1 MNPSERQKPLN
12 GEEAFGAGYESW
24 ADGGDGEFWAEE
36 SGDLGEELA
45 ASDHR
50 GGFGEFGGE
59 SQGFIERTFRE
70 KIVLVGVTLPSA
82 TTEETDA
89 SLDELHRLVHTAG
102 ADEVA
107 RVTQR
112 RPALDPSTFVGKGKV
127 AEIREIAEEQDAD
140 TVVFDDELSPAQQ
153 ATLEK
158 MLGRTAID
166 RTAVILDIFAQNAA
180 SVEGKT
186 QVEFA
191 QLRYLL
197 PRLRGMGIRLS
208 QQAGG
213 IGTRG
218 PGETKLEVDRRR
230 LERRM
235 HHLERQLEE
244 IRRRR
249 NTQNKQRQRSPL
261 RKVAI
266 VGYTNAGKS
275 TLLNQLCG
283 ADTLVRNRLF
293 ATLDA
298 TTRRLTLP
306 GGESVLVADTV
317 GFIRKLPHNLVEA
330 FSSTLS
336 VVTDADLLLHVVDA
350 TATDPEQQIEAV
362 RDVLAEIGAGDQPEL
377 LVWNKCD
384 RLGAGNGQGL
394 AGEALAGNSLSSESR
409 PGESL
414 HGESIS
420 NKSLPANSPSNKSLP
435 SKPLST
441 NSPSHKSAVQISAA
455 TGAGMEELMNAI
467 SSHLWSHYRLAE
479 LLVPHSRGDIMASI
493 HRAGQVLEERVE
505 EGGIRYQVRL
515 DEASARKLA
524 PFTT

>member
-1 MNPSERQKPLN
+1 MNRTETFTADDFWNEEPDELDSSE
-12 GEEAFGAGYESW
+12 
-24 ADGGDGEFWAEE
+24 
-36 SGDLGEELA
+36 
-45 ASDHR
+45 HR

-70 KIVLVGVTLPSA
+70 KIVLVGVILPSA
-82 TTEETDA
+82 APEETDA
-89 SLDELHRLVHTAG
+89 SLDELQRLVHTAG

-112 RPALDPSTFVGKGKV
+112 RPAPDPSTFVGKGKV
-127 AEIREIAEEQDAD
+127 AEIREIAEEHDAD

-336 VVTDADLLLHVVDA
+336 VVTDADLLLHVVDS
-350 TATDPEQQIEAV
+350 TAADPEQQIEAV

-384 RLGAGNGQGL
+384 RIGAGNGQGL
-394 AGEALAGNSLSSESR
+394 AGESLSSEALSSKSQR
-409 PGESL
+409 SESV
-414 HGESIS
+414 SS
-420 NKSLPANSPSNKSLP
+420 KSLPSNSPSN
-435 SKPLST
+435 
-441 NSPSHKSAVQISAA
+441 KSAVQISAA
-455 TGAGMEELMNAI
+455 TGAGMEELMNVI

-479 LLVPHSRGDIMASI
+479 LLVPHSRGDIMASV
-493 HRAGQVLEERVE
+493 HRSGQVLEERVE
-505 EGGIRYQVRL
+505 ESGIRYQVRL

-524 PFTT
+524 PFAT

>member
-1 MNPSERQKPLN
+1 MNRTETFTADDFWN
-12 GEEAFGAGYESW
+12 EEP
-24 ADGGDGEFWAEE
+24 D
-36 SGDLGEELA
+36 ELD
-45 ASDHR
+45 ASKHR

-70 KIVLVGVTLPSA
+70 KIVLVGVTLPSGA
-82 TTEETDA
+82 PEETDA

-112 RPALDPSTFVGKGKV
+112 RPAPDPSTFVGKGKV
-127 AEIREIAEEQDAD
+127 AEIREIAEEHDAD

-336 VVTDADLLLHVVDA
+336 VVTDADLLLHVVDS
-350 TATDPEQQIEAV
+350 TAADPEQQIEAV
-362 RDVLAEIGAGDQPEL
+362 RDVLAEIGAGDQPEM

-384 RLGAGNGQGL
+384 RIGTGNGQGL
-394 AGEALAGNSLSSESR
+394 AGESLAGESR
-409 PGESL
+409 PSNSPSSNSSL
-414 HGESIS
+414 S
-420 NKSLPANSPSNKSLP
+420 KSLPSNSPSN
-435 SKPLST
+435 
-441 NSPSHKSAVQISAA
+441 KSAVQISAV

-467 SSHLWSHYRLAE
+467 SSRLWSHYRLAE
-479 LLVPHSRGDIMASI
+479 LLVPHSRGDIMASV
-493 HRAGQVLEERVE
+493 HRSGQVLEERVE
-505 EGGIRYQVRL
+505 ESGIRYQVRL

-524 PFTT
+524 PFAT

>member
-1 MNPSERQKPLN
+1 MNRTETFTADDFWNEEPDELDASE
-12 GEEAFGAGYESW
+12 
-24 ADGGDGEFWAEE
+24 
-36 SGDLGEELA
+36 
-45 ASDHR
+45 HR

-82 TTEETDA
+82 APEETDA

-112 RPALDPSTFVGKGKV
+112 RPAPDPSTFVGKGKV
-127 AEIREIAEEQDAD
+127 AEIREIAEEHDAD

-350 TATDPEQQIEAV
+350 TAADPEQQIEAV

-384 RLGAGNGQGL
+384 RIGAGNGQGM
-394 AGEALAGNSLSSESR
+394 AGEDLSSESLLSESL

-414 HGESIS
+414 PS
-420 NKSLPANSPSNKSLP
+420 KSLPSNSPSNKSP
-435 SKPLST
+435 
-441 NSPSHKSAVQISAA
+441 VQISAA

-467 SSHLWSHYRLAE
+467 SSRLWSHYRLAE
-479 LLVPHSRGDIMASI
+479 LLVPHSRGDIMASV
-493 HRAGQVLEERVE
+493 HRSGQVLEERVE
-505 EGGIRYQVRL
+505 ESGIRYQVRL

-524 PFTT
+524 PFAT

>member
-1 MNPSERQKPLN
+1 MNRTETFTADDFWNEEPDELDASE
-12 GEEAFGAGYESW
+12 
-24 ADGGDGEFWAEE
+24 
-36 SGDLGEELA
+36 
-45 ASDHR
+45 HR

-82 TTEETDA
+82 APEETDA

-112 RPALDPSTFVGKGKV
+112 RPAPDPSTFVGKGKV
-127 AEIREIAEEQDAD
+127 AEIREIAEEHDAD

-350 TATDPEQQIEAV
+350 TAADPEQQIEAV

-384 RLGAGNGQGL
+384 RIGAGNGQGM
-394 AGEALAGNSLSSESR
+394 AGEDLSGESR
-409 PGESL
+409 P
-414 HGESIS
+414 S
-420 NKSLPANSPSNKSLP
+420 NSPSSNSSPSKSLPSNSPSNKSP
-435 SKPLST
+435 
-441 NSPSHKSAVQISAA
+441 VQISAA

-467 SSHLWSHYRLAE
+467 SSRLWSHYRLAE
-479 LLVPHSRGDIMASI
+479 LLVPHSRGDIMASV
-493 HRAGQVLEERVE
+493 HRSGQVLEERVE
-505 EGGIRYQVRL
+505 ESGIRYQVRL

-524 PFTT
+524 PFAT

>member
-1 MNPSERQKPLN
+1 MNRTETFTADDFWNEEPDELDSSE
-12 GEEAFGAGYESW
+12 
-24 ADGGDGEFWAEE
+24 
-36 SGDLGEELA
+36 
-45 ASDHR
+45 HR

-70 KIVLVGVTLPSA
+70 KIVLVGVILPSA
-82 TTEETDA
+82 APEETDA
-89 SLDELHRLVHTAG
+89 SLDELQRLVHTAG

-112 RPALDPSTFVGKGKV
+112 RPAPDPSTFVGKGKV
-127 AEIREIAEEQDAD
+127 AEIREIAEEHDAD

-350 TATDPEQQIEAV
+350 TAADPEQQIEAV
-362 RDVLAEIGAGDQPEL
+362 RDVLAEIGAGDQPEM

-384 RLGAGNGQGL
+384 RIGARNGQGL
-394 AGEALAGNSLSSESR
+394 AGESLAGEALSSKSQRSEF
-409 PGESL
+409 P
-414 HGESIS
+414 S
-420 NKSLPANSPSNKSLP
+420 NKSQSSNSPSSKSLPSNSPSN
-435 SKPLST
+435 
-441 NSPSHKSAVQISAA
+441 KSAVQISAA

-467 SSHLWSHYRLAE
+467 SSHLWSHYHLAE
-479 LLVPHSRGDIMASI
+479 LLVPHSRGDIMASV
-493 HRAGQVLEERVE
+493 HRSGQVLEERVE
-505 EGGIRYQVRL
+505 ESGIRYKVRL

-524 PFTT
+524 PFAT

>member
-1 MNPSERQKPLN
+1 MNRTETFTADDFWN
-12 GEEAFGAGYESW
+12 EEP
-24 ADGGDGEFWAEE
+24 D
-36 SGDLGEELA
+36 ELD
-45 ASDHR
+45 ASKHR

-82 TTEETDA
+82 ASEETDA

-112 RPALDPSTFVGKGKV
+112 RPAPDPSTFVGKGKV
-127 AEIREIAEEQDAD
+127 AEIREIAEEHDAD

-350 TATDPEQQIEAV
+350 TAADPEQQIEAV
-362 RDVLAEIGAGDQPEL
+362 RDVLAEIGAGDQPEM

-384 RLGAGNGQGL
+384 RIGDGNGQGL
-394 AGEALAGNSLSSESR
+394 AGESLAGEALLSESL
-409 PGESL
+409 PGESV
-414 HGESIS
+414 SS
-420 NKSLPANSPSNKSLP
+420 KSLP
-435 SKPLST
+435 S
-441 NSPSHKSAVQISAA
+441 NSPSSKSPVQISAA

-467 SSHLWSHYRLAE
+467 SSRLWSHYRLAE
-479 LLVPHSRGDIMASI
+479 LLVPHSRGDIMASV
-493 HRAGQVLEERVE
+493 HRSGQVLEERVE
-505 EGGIRYQVRL
+505 ESGIRYQVRL

-524 PFTT
+524 PFAT

>member
-1 MNPSERQKPLN
+1 MNPSERSVSNN
-12 GEEAFGAGYESW
+12 GDEAFGAGYESW
-24 ADGGDGEFWAEE
+24 ADGGD
-36 SGDLGEELA
+36 LELD

-70 KIVLVGVTLPSA
+70 KIVLVGVALPSA
-82 TTEETDA
+82 MPEETDA
-89 SLDELHRLVHTAG
+89 SLDELERLVNTAG
-102 ADEVA
+102 ADAVA

-112 RPALDPSTFVGKGKV
+112 RPAPDPGTFVGKGKV
-127 AEIREIAEEQDAD
+127 AEIREIAEDQDAD

-166 RTAVILDIFAQNAA
+166 RTAVILDIFAQNAS

-249 NTQNKQRQRSPL
+249 ATQAKRRQRSPL
-261 RKVAI
+261 QKIAI

-275 TLLNQLCG
+275 TLLNRLCG

-350 TATDPEQQIEAV
+350 TAADPEEQIEAV
-362 RDVLAEIGAGDQPEL
+362 RDVLAEIGAGDHPEL

-384 RLGAGNGQGL
+384 RLEGGNGQGL
-394 AGEALAGNSLSSESR
+394 AGTTLPGDPLPSKSQPSECAS
-409 PGESL
+409 G
-414 HGESIS
+414 
-420 NKSLPANSPSNKSLP
+420 KSLP
-435 SKPLST
+435 S
-441 NSPSHKSAVQISAA
+441 NSFSSKSAVQISAA
-455 TGAGMEELMNAI
+455 SGAGMEELMNAI
-467 SSHLWSHYRLAE
+467 SSHLWSQYRLAE

-505 EGGIRYQVRL
+505 ESGIRYQVRL

-524 PFTT
+524 PFAT

>member
-1 MNPSERQKPLN
+1 MNRTETFTADDFWN
-12 GEEAFGAGYESW
+12 EEP
-24 ADGGDGEFWAEE
+24 D
-36 SGDLGEELA
+36 ELD
-45 ASDHR
+45 ASKHR

-82 TTEETDA
+82 APEETDA

-112 RPALDPSTFVGKGKV
+112 RPAPDPSTFVGKGKV
-127 AEIREIAEEQDAD
+127 AEIREIAEEHDAD

-350 TATDPEQQIEAV
+350 TAADPEQQIEAV

-384 RLGAGNGQGL
+384 RIGARNGQGL
-394 AGEALAGNSLSSESR
+394 AGEDLSGEALSS
-409 PGESL
+409 
-414 HGESIS
+414 
-420 NKSLPANSPSNKSLP
+420 KSQRSEFPSNKSL
-435 SKPLST
+435 SS
-441 NSPSHKSAVQISAA
+441 NSPSNKSAVQISAA

-467 SSHLWSHYRLAE
+467 SSHLWSHYHLAE
-479 LLVPHSRGDIMASI
+479 LLVPHSRGDIMASV
-493 HRAGQVLEERVE
+493 HRSGQVLEERVE
-505 EGGIRYQVRL
+505 ESGIRYQVRL

-524 PFTT
+524 PFAT

>member
-1 MNPSERQKPLN
+1 MNPSERSVSNN
-12 GEEAFGAGYESW
+12 GDEAFGAGYESW
-24 ADGGDGEFWAEE
+24 ADGGD
-36 SGDLGEELA
+36 LELD

-70 KIVLVGVTLPSA
+70 KIVLVGVALPSA
-82 TTEETDA
+82 MPEETDA
-89 SLDELHRLVHTAG
+89 SLDELERLVNTAG
-102 ADEVA
+102 ADAVA

-112 RPALDPSTFVGKGKV
+112 RPAPDPGTFVGKGKV
-127 AEIREIAEEQDAD
+127 AEIREIAEEHDAD

-166 RTAVILDIFAQNAA
+166 RTAVILDIFAQNAS

-191 QLRYLL
+191 QLRYLM

-249 NTQNKQRQRSPL
+249 ATQAKQRQRSPL
-261 RKVAI
+261 QKVAI

-275 TLLNQLCG
+275 TLLNRLCG

-350 TATDPEQQIEAV
+350 TAADPEEQIEAV
-362 RDVLAEIGAGDQPEL
+362 RDVLAEIGAGDHPEL

-384 RLGAGNGQGL
+384 RL
-394 AGEALAGNSLSSESR
+394 EA
-409 PGESL
+409 
-414 HGESIS
+414 SIKPQS
-420 NKSLPANSPSNKSLP
+420 N
-435 SKPLST
+435 
-441 NSPSHKSAVQISAA
+441 KSAVQISAA

-467 SSHLWSHYRLAE
+467 SSHLWSKYRLAE

-493 HRAGQVLEERVE
+493 HRAGQVLEERIE
-505 EGGIRYQVRL
+505 ESGIRYQVRL

-524 PFTT
+524 PFAT

>member
-1 MNPSERQKPLN
+1 MNRTETFTADDFWN
-12 GEEAFGAGYESW
+12 EEP
-24 ADGGDGEFWAEE
+24 D
-36 SGDLGEELA
+36 ELD
-45 ASDHR
+45 ASKHR

-70 KIVLVGVTLPSA
+70 KIVLVGVTLPSGA
-82 TTEETDA
+82 PEETDA

-112 RPALDPSTFVGKGKV
+112 RPAPDPSTFVGKGKV
-127 AEIREIAEEQDAD
+127 AEIREIAEEHDAD

-336 VVTDADLLLHVVDA
+336 VVTDADLLLHLVDA
-350 TATDPEQQIEAV
+350 TAADPEQQIEAV
-362 RDVLAEIGAGDQPEL
+362 RDVLAEIGAGDQPEM

-384 RLGAGNGQGL
+384 RIGARNGQGL
-394 AGEALAGNSLSSESR
+394 AGESLSGESLPSKSL
-409 PGESL
+409 PGESV
-414 HGESIS
+414 SS
-420 NKSLPANSPSNKSLP
+420 KSLP
-435 SKPLST
+435 SNSLS
-441 NSPSHKSAVQISAA
+441 NKSDVQISAA

-467 SSHLWSHYRLAE
+467 SSHLWSHYHLAE
-479 LLVPHSRGDIMASI
+479 LLVPHSRGDIMASV
-493 HRAGQVLEERVE
+493 HRSGQVLEERVE
-505 EGGIRYQVRL
+505 ESGIRYQVRL

-524 PFTT
+524 PFAT

>member
-1 MNPSERQKPLN
+1 MNPSERSVSNN
-12 GEEAFGAGYESW
+12 GEDAFGAGYESW
-24 ADGGDGEFWAEE
+24 ADGEDGEFWTEE
-36 SGDLGEELA
+36 GGDLREDLT

-70 KIVLVGVTLPSA
+70 KIVLVGVALPSA
-82 TTEETDA
+82 MPEETDA
-89 SLDELHRLVHTAG
+89 LLDELQRLVNTAG
-102 ADEVA
+102 ADAVA

-112 RPALDPSTFVGKGKV
+112 RPAPDPGTFVGKGKV
-127 AEIREIAEEQDAD
+127 AEIREIAEEHDAD

-166 RTAVILDIFAQNAA
+166 RTAVILDIFAQNAS

-249 NTQNKQRQRSPL
+249 ATQAKRRQRSPL
-261 RKVAI
+261 QKVAI

-275 TLLNQLCG
+275 TLLNRLCG

-350 TATDPEQQIEAV
+350 TAADPEEQIEAV
-362 RDVLAEIGAGDQPEL
+362 RDVLAEIGAGDHPEL

-384 RLGAGNGQGL
+384 RLKARNGRGLSQGMSS
-394 AGEALAGNSLSSESR
+394 ECPPRKSLSGKFLPSES
-409 PGESL
+409 SQ
-414 HGESIS
+414 
-420 NKSLPANSPSNKSLP
+420 NKSLSRKSMSGELLP
-435 SKPLST
+435 SK
-441 NSPSHKSAVQISAA
+441 SPYIKPQSSKSAVQISAA
-455 TGAGMEELMNAI
+455 TGAGTEELMNAI
-467 SSHLWSHYRLAE
+467 SSHLWSQYRLAE

-505 EGGIRYQVRL
+505 ESGIRYQVRL

-524 PFTT
+524 PFAT

>member
-1 MNPSERQKPLN
+1 MNRTETFTADDFWNEEPDELDASE
-12 GEEAFGAGYESW
+12 
-24 ADGGDGEFWAEE
+24 
-36 SGDLGEELA
+36 
-45 ASDHR
+45 HR

-82 TTEETDA
+82 APEETDA

-127 AEIREIAEEQDAD
+127 AEIREIAEEHDAD

-336 VVTDADLLLHVVDA
+336 VVTDADLLLHVVDS
-350 TATDPEQQIEAV
+350 TAADPEQQIEAV

-384 RLGAGNGQGL
+384 RIGAGNGQGL
-394 AGEALAGNSLSSESR
+394 AGEDLSSESLLSESL
-409 PGESL
+409 PGESV
-414 HGESIS
+414 SS
-420 NKSLPANSPSNKSLP
+420 KSLP
-435 SKPLST
+435 S
-441 NSPSHKSAVQISAA
+441 NSPSSKSPVQISAA

-467 SSHLWSHYRLAE
+467 SSRLWSHYRLAE
-479 LLVPHSRGDIMASI
+479 LLVPHSRGDIMASV
-493 HRAGQVLEERVE
+493 HRSGQVLEERVE
-505 EGGIRYQVRL
+505 ESGIRYQVRL

-524 PFTT
+524 PFAT

>member
-1 MNPSERQKPLN
+1 MNRTETFTADN
-12 GEEAFGAGYESW
+12 FWNEEPEQ
-24 ADGGDGEFWAEE
+24 
-36 SGDLGEELA
+36 LA

-50 GGFGEFGGE
+50 GAFGEFGGE
-59 SQGFIERTFRE
+59 AQGFIERTFRE
-70 KIVLVGVTLPSA
+70 KIVLVGVILPSA

-112 RPALDPSTFVGKGKV
+112 RPAPDPSTFVGKGKV
-127 AEIREIAEEQDAD
+127 AEIREIAEEHDAD

-336 VVTDADLLLHVVDA
+336 VVTDADLLLHVVDS
-350 TATDPEQQIEAV
+350 TAADPEQQIEAV

-384 RLGAGNGQGL
+384 RIGAGNGQGL
-394 AGEALAGNSLSSESR
+394 GG
-409 PGESL
+409 
-414 HGESIS
+414 
-420 NKSLPANSPSNKSLP
+420 NSPSNKSLP
-435 SKPLST
+435 S
-441 NSPSHKSAVQISAA
+441 KSAVQISAA

-505 EGGIRYQVRL
+505 ESGIRYQVRL

-524 PFTT
+524 PFAT

>member
-1 MNPSERQKPLN
+1 MNRTETFTADDFWNEEPDELDASE
-12 GEEAFGAGYESW
+12 
-24 ADGGDGEFWAEE
+24 
-36 SGDLGEELA
+36 
-45 ASDHR
+45 HR

-82 TTEETDA
+82 APEETDA

-112 RPALDPSTFVGKGKV
+112 RPAPDPSTFVGKGKV
-127 AEIREIAEEQDAD
+127 AEIREIAEEHDAD

-336 VVTDADLLLHVVDA
+336 VVTDADLLLHVVDS
-350 TATDPEQQIEAV
+350 TAADPEQQIEAV
-362 RDVLAEIGAGDQPEL
+362 RDVLAEIGAGDQPEM

-384 RLGAGNGQGL
+384 RIGTGNGQGL
-394 AGEALAGNSLSSESR
+394 AGESLAGESR
-409 PGESL
+409 PSNSPSSNSSL
-414 HGESIS
+414 S
-420 NKSLPANSPSNKSLP
+420 KSLPSNSPSN
-435 SKPLST
+435 
-441 NSPSHKSAVQISAA
+441 KSAVQISAV

-467 SSHLWSHYRLAE
+467 SSRLWSHYRLAE
-479 LLVPHSRGDIMASI
+479 LLVPHSRGDIMASV
-493 HRAGQVLEERVE
+493 HRSGQVLEERVE
-505 EGGIRYQVRL
+505 ESGIRYQVRL

-524 PFTT
+524 PFAT

>member
-1 MNPSERQKPLN
+1 MNRTETFTADDFWNEESDELAPSE
-12 GEEAFGAGYESW
+12 
-24 ADGGDGEFWAEE
+24 
-36 SGDLGEELA
+36 
-45 ASDHR
+45 HR

-70 KIVLVGVTLPSA
+70 KIVLVGVVLPSA

-112 RPALDPSTFVGKGKV
+112 RPAPDPSTFVGKGKV
-127 AEIREIAEEQDAD
+127 AEIREIAEEHDAD

-180 SVEGKT
+180 STEGKT

-244 IRRRR
+244 IHRRR

-336 VVTDADLLLHVVDA
+336 VVTDADLLLHLVDA
-350 TATDPEQQIEAV
+350 TAADPEQQIEAV

-394 AGEALAGNSLSSESR
+394 AGESLS
-409 PGESL
+409 G
-414 HGESIS
+414 
-420 NKSLPANSPSNKSLP
+420 NSPSN
-435 SKPLST
+435 
-441 NSPSHKSAVQISAA
+441 KSAVQISAA

-479 LLVPHSRGDIMASI
+479 LLVPHSRGDIMASV
-493 HRAGQVLEERVE
+493 HRSGQVLEERVE
-505 EGGIRYQVRL
+505 ESGIRYQVRL

-524 PFTT
+524 PFAT

>member
-1 MNPSERQKPLN
+1 MNRTETFTADDFWN
-12 GEEAFGAGYESW
+12 EEP
-24 ADGGDGEFWAEE
+24 D
-36 SGDLGEELA
+36 ELD
-45 ASDHR
+45 ASKHR

-70 KIVLVGVTLPSA
+70 KIVLVGVVLPSGA
-82 TTEETDA
+82 PEETDA

-112 RPALDPSTFVGKGKV
+112 RPAPDPSTFVGKGKV
-127 AEIREIAEEQDAD
+127 AEIREIAEEHDAD

-350 TATDPEQQIEAV
+350 TAADPEQQIEAV

-384 RLGAGNGQGL
+384 RIGAENGQGL
-394 AGEALAGNSLSSESR
+394 AGE
-409 PGESL
+409 
-414 HGESIS
+414 
-420 NKSLPANSPSNKSLP
+420 SLPSNSPSN
-435 SKPLST
+435 
-441 NSPSHKSAVQISAA
+441 KSAVQISAA

-467 SSHLWSHYRLAE
+467 SSRLWSHYRLAE
-479 LLVPHSRGDIMASI
+479 LLVPHSRGDIMASV
-493 HRAGQVLEERVE
+493 HRSGQVLEERVE
-505 EGGIRYQVRL
+505 ENGIRYQVRL

-524 PFTT
+524 PFAT

>member
-1 MNPSERQKPLN
+1 MNRTETFTADDFWNEEPDELDASE
-12 GEEAFGAGYESW
+12 
-24 ADGGDGEFWAEE
+24 
-36 SGDLGEELA
+36 
-45 ASDHR
+45 HR

-82 TTEETDA
+82 APEETDA

-112 RPALDPSTFVGKGKV
+112 RPAPDPSTFVGKGKV
-127 AEIREIAEEQDAD
+127 AEIREIAEEHDAD

-350 TATDPEQQIEAV
+350 TAADPEQQIEAV

-384 RLGAGNGQGL
+384 KIGARNGQGL
-394 AGEALAGNSLSSESR
+394 AGESLSSESLPSKSL
-409 PGESL
+409 PGESV
-414 HGESIS
+414 SS
-420 NKSLPANSPSNKSLP
+420 KSLPSESPSNKSLP
-435 SKPLST
+435 S
-441 NSPSHKSAVQISAA
+441 NSPSNKSPVQISAA

-479 LLVPHSRGDIMASI
+479 LLVPHSRGDIMASV
-493 HRAGQVLEERVE
+493 HRSGQVLEERVE
-505 EGGIRYQVRL
+505 ESGIRYQVRL

-524 PFTT
+524 PFAT